1 MIVNFENTVEL
12 HKGLMWEIINEFI
25 RDSSMPKD
33 LADDLMQEALILL
46 FTKIGD
52 YDQDKKSLKGY
63 VRMVTKH
70 ACLRYRRT
78 YFSFVTA
85 DEGSWDMVPCSYS
98 DELKEVQ
105 EILSKVEVSALHKE
119 VVMLLYAGH
128 NQESIAEY
136 IGKSQSFVSKTIIE
150 FREKYLQSLDN

>member
-1 MIVNFENTVEL
+1 MKVNFENTVAM
-12 HKGLMWEIINEFI
+12 HQGLMWEIINEFI
-25 RDSSMPKD
+25 RDSSMPRD
-33 LADDLMQEALILL
+33 LDEDLMQEALILL
-46 FTKIGD
+46 HSKIGE

-70 ACLRYRRT
+70 ACLRYRRN

-85 DEGSWDMVPCSYS
+85 DEGSWDMVPYSYS

-105 EILSKVEVSALHKE
+105 EILTRIDISSLHKE

-128 NQESIAEY
+128 NQESIAEL
-136 IGKSQSFVSKTIIE
+136 IGKSQSFVSKLIIE
-150 FREKYLQSLDN
+150 FREEYLKHI